1 MRENLQFYIDGSW
14 VEPAGNIVIDVI
26 NPADETVAGQ
36 LALGGTLDVNK
47 AVAAA
52 RAAFQSFSQIS
63 VEERLALFDRIIAAY
78 QLRAQDLAIAV
89 SEEMGAPL
97 WLAEKLQV
105 TAGLAHIQIARAAL
119 AKYSFEHE
127 MGTTEIV
134 REPIGV
140 CALITPWNWPLNQ
153 LTCKVAAALA
163 TGCTMVVKPS
173 EVSPFSATIFTEIMH
188 DAGVPAGVFNLVHGD
203 GKGVGD
209 ALTGHPEVDL
219 VSFTGST
226 PAGIQVARN
235 AALTVKR
242 VHQELGGK
250 SPNILLPSADFPSAV
265 AAGVAQIMLNSGQ
278 SCNAPS
284 RMLVPFTRMA
294 EVADL
299 ARTAAAQWV
308 VGHPASNAKMGPVA
322 SEAQWRKIQ
331 NLIQVG
337 IEEGATLITGG
348 LGRPEGLDTGF
359 YVQPTVFSN
368 VTNDMTIAREEIF
381 GPVLVIIGYAD
392 EADAVA
398 IANDTVFGLAAYVQG
413 EHTAAEAVAR
423 KLRAGQV
430 TLNYADMD
438 LAAPFGGYKQSGNG
452 REWGEVAFGDFLETK
467 AIVGFRRAV

>member
-14 VEPAGNIVIDVI
+14 VEPAGNIVMDVI

-36 LALGGTLDVNK
+36 VALGGPLDVDK

-52 RAAFQSFSQIS
+52 RAAFQTFSQIS

-89 SEEMGAPL
+89 SDEMGAPL
-97 WLAEKLQV
+97 WLAEQLQV

-265 AAGVAQIMLNSGQ
+265 AAGVAQMMLNSGQ

-284 RMLVPFTRMA
+284 RMLVPFTRMD

-438 LAAPFGGYKQSGNG
+438 LAAPFGGYKLSGNG

>member
-1 MRENLQFYIDGSW
+1 MLMLRH
-14 VEPAGNIVIDVI
+14 
-26 NPADETVAGQ
+26 ET
-36 LALGGTLDVNK
+36 
-47 AVAAA
+47 
-52 RAAFQSFSQIS
+52 
-63 VEERLALFDRIIAAY
+63 
-78 QLRAQDLAIAV
+78 
-89 SEEMGAPL
+89 
-97 WLAEKLQV
+97 
-105 TAGLAHIQIARAAL
+105 
-119 AKYSFEHE
+119 
-127 MGTTEIV
+127 
-134 REPIGV
+134 EPIGV

-265 AAGVAQIMLNSGQ
+265 AAGVAQMMLNSGQ

-284 RMLVPFTRMA
+284 RMLVPFTRMD

-299 ARTAAAQWV
+299 ARTAAAEWV
-308 VGHPASNAKMGPVA
+308 VGHPANNTKMGPVA
-322 SEAQWRKIQ
+322 SEAQWNKIQ

-348 LGRPEGLDTGF
+348 LSRPEGLDTGF
-359 YVQPTVFSN
+359 YVRPTVFSG

-381 GPVLVIIGYAD
+381 GPVLVIIGYTD

-398 IANDTVFGLAAYVQG
+398 IANDTVFGLLCSGRTYSRRGSGAQTSGRTNHAQLCRHGFGRPVRGIQ
-413 EHTAAEAVAR
+413 AV
-423 KLRAGQV
+423 G
-430 TLNYADMD
+430 
-438 LAAPFGGYKQSGNG
+438 
-452 REWGEVAFGDFLETK
+452 
-467 AIVGFRRAV
+467 